1 MKLGI
6 IANPEIASLDYAKN
20 LGLEFVEFDVNCATG
35 SPWDDPSSPRCSGHA
50 LLKMADEFKAGI
62 ARTGVEVGAVGRW
75 GSQILDADGKMI
87 DSEFDHV
94 KALIDFV
101 KQVGAGAYLVS
112 VNYVEGLSY
121 YKNITAAINY
131 LNKVC
136 EYAGDLPVCIV
147 NCNTGTNYIRTPS
160 EWRLVLTEVP
170 KLKIKY
176 DPSHSFVH
184 GGPNGAYMEEAFEFG
199 DRFGYVHIKGVIQGA
214 KQDHSSMGK
223 YFKWMRE
230 IPELGKLVRAEM
242 EQNGKYYDNPPAGL
256 DSINWRAFMA
266 VLYKYGYDGMLS
278 LEPHS
283 RVWQGD
289 LGERGVK
296 FSIDYMR
303 SLMI

>member
-20 LGLEFVEFDVNCATG
+20 LGLEFIEFDVNCATG
-35 SPWDDPSSPRCSGHA
+35 SPWDDPSSPRSSGHA

-75 GSQILDADGKMI
+75 GSKILDADGKMI

-94 KALIDFV
+94 KALIEFV

-112 VNYVEGLSY
+112 VNYVDGLSY
-121 YKNITAAINY
+121 YKNITAAIDY

-147 NCNTGTNYIRTPS
+147 NCNTGTNYIRTPD

-176 DPSHSFVH
+176 DPSHSFIH
-184 GGPNGAYMEEAFEFG
+184 GGPTGAYMEEAFEFG
-199 DRFGYVHIKGVIQGA
+199 DRFGYVHIKGVIQSA
-214 KQDHSSMGK
+214 KYDHSSMGK

-242 EQNGKYYDNPPAGL
+242 EQNGRYYDNPPAGL

-266 VLYKYGYDGMLS
+266 ILYKHGYDGMLS